1 MSNMVL
7 NKECFATGL
16 GRFCLGDARELIKT
30 IPNESV
36 GAVIT
41 DPPWGVKRDEYD
53 DENALYDILPELYR
67 VLKPGGALA
76 VYYATKFL
84 NKLIDGTEKVGFRYY
99 WTIIR
104 LDFSKATRSPFGS
117 SNYTPIVIFYKER
130 QPRIRV
136 RTSDV
141 ITSGEIDYDL
151 LKNITPD
158 IADQFKSTVATT
170 YLVQALTEDG
180 EVVLDPFGG
189 YGSIPYVCETHRRKW
204 IAFEINR
211 ERYEIAK
218 HLILTKGMLNLRSK
232 IKGGE

>member
-1 MSNMVL
+1 M
-7 NKECFATGL
+7 ECVETTL
-16 GRFCLGDARELIKT
+16 GRLCLGDARELIKT
-30 IPNESV
+30 IPSESV

-117 SNYTPIVIFYKER
+117 SNYTPAIIFYKAKPPKI
-130 QPRIRV
+130 QIKI
-136 RTSDV
+136 SDV
-141 ITSGEIDYDL
+141 IMAGEVDYDL
-151 LKNITPD
+151 LKGMTKEVF
-158 IADQFKSTVATT
+158 DQFKATT
-170 YLVQALTEDG
+170 TTSYLVQSLTEEG
-180 EVVLDPFGG
+180 GVVLDPFAG
-189 YGSIPYVCETHRRKW
+189 YGNIPYVAETHGRRW
-204 IAFEINR
+204 LAFEISK

-218 HLILTKGMLNLRSK
+218 YLVLNKRMPKLK
-232 IKGGE
+232 